1 MEEQKTE
8 RTYKVVF
15 SNLIQK
21 LEEDKT
27 TTKERVRLAHITE
40 AKGTRVVTMAY
51 KWYRDGRVE
60 YGATIWRKSK
70 PEESYT
76 KEMRRASNETAT
88 ERLGKCPVVLF
99 VEPLTTKNKQ
109 VQRLI
114 RNMIGRLGVR
124 AYSRKEETPTHY
136 VCETG
141 ETPLIAFNKTLEK
154 FNIPYD
160 KEGAYIIEFGKWV
173 GKSYPRSKLRF
184 HSVTIEENY
193 CEYKMVP
200 Q

>member
-70 PEESYT
+70 PEESYRPNRQGILT
-76 KEMRRASNETAT
+76 LPSFSSLSCPCLPCTMLGSGPARRSAYLRLDASCMQAF
-88 ERLGKCPVVLF
+88 RHAAVSVH
-99 VEPLTTKNKQ
+99 
-109 VQRLI
+109 
-114 RNMIGRLGVR
+114 R
-124 AYSRKEETPTHY
+124 AR
-136 VCETG
+136 
-141 ETPLIAFNKTLEK
+141 
-154 FNIPYD
+154 
-160 KEGAYIIEFGKWV
+160 
-173 GKSYPRSKLRF
+173 
-184 HSVTIEENY
+184 
-193 CEYKMVP
+193 
-200 Q
+200 